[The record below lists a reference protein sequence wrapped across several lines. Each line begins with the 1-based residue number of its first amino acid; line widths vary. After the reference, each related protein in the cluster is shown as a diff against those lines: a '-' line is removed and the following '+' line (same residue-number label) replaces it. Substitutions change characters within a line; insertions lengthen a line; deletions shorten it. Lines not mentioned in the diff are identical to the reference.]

1 MLYQRNEKMND
12 LLFANRANGFSAP
25 RIKQVTRTRDNL
37 FFIKDANAPIDIT
50 DRYQN
55 FADFK
60 NDVKK
65 LLLIPFV
72 CLNLA
77 TVHAANVN
85 LDAVSLGLDML
96 FLDCEESS
104 EHYYHEAKSL
114 LWEMALST
122 AYPSFLAVVYLADVL
137 VEMSIRLAISLLSAL
152 YDGVV
157 YSVQKVQEMSK
168 QAQTYMHTPSAPPA
182 F

>member
-12 LLFANRANGFSAP
+12 LLFANRANGFSTP
-25 RIKQVTRTRDNL
+25 RIKQATRTRDNL
-37 FFIKDANAPIDIT
+37 FFHKEVNDPVDMT

-72 CLNLA
+72 CVNLS

-85 LDAVSLGLDML
+85 LDVVSLGLDML
-96 FLDCEESS
+96 FLDCEESNQ
-104 EHYYHEAKSL
+104 HYYNEVKSL
-114 LWEMALST
+114 LWEMGLST
-122 AYPSFLAVVYLADVL
+122 AYPSFLAVVYLADAL
-137 VEMSIRLAISLLSAL
+137 VEMSARLAITVLSEL
-152 YDGVV
+152 YDGMV
-157 YSVQKVQEMSK
+157 YTVEKAQEMTK
-168 QAQTYMHTPSAPPA
+168 QAQTYLPSAPRLFA
-182 F
+182 